1 MPVLHPTDSE
11 EAPAAAVVD
20 AHATESSSS
29 PPSRATA
36 EPPTTAA
43 KRMTTSAGETV
54 ETIACGHA
62 LTLADGSR
70 VALCRVRPSKRCF
83 IPPPQFGLVCEG
95 LVRSGQP
102 TEVNFPFLAKLSLK
116 TVVWLAPEVP
126 SDPFLDFLK
135 ENNIA
140 WHHVGADEFLAT
152 YDPLSEEAVLEALE
166 LILDPANVP
175 CAVMCNQGRHRTGVV
190 VGVLRKLQRW
200 NLVSILEEY
209 RRYAGPKVRVNN
221 EQFIELFQVEVI
233 RVPPP
238 PPLEHLSTAEAQ

>member
-1 MPVLHPTDSE
+1 MPVLDPADSE
-11 EAPAAAVVD
+11 QAPAAAVVD
-20 AHATESSSS
+20 AATELS
-29 PPSRATA
+29 PSPSPSPATA
-36 EPPTTAA
+36 PGAAA

-70 VALCRVRPSKRCF
+70 VALCRVQPSKRCF

-102 TEVNFPFLAKLSLK
+102 TEVNFPFLAKLNLK

-238 PPLEHLSTAEAQ
+238 PPLEDPSTASQ